1 MVASMYART
10 LQHNKDKI
18 MKLKANLALAE
29 KNKDYVRSN
38 EIFLEL
44 KEINS
49 ILFWSKSACKNMI
62 KGKIE
67 NEAKQLYLYDNIDID
82 DKWNFIRKKE
92 FILKK
97 LIDDDK
103 LLLSLSMTE
112 IRNLEDKLGNIYVEW
127 NDE

>member
-1 MVASMYART
+1 MLSSMYAIT
-10 LQHNKDKI
+10 LLHNKDKI
-18 MKLKANLALAE
+18 MILKANLALAE

-82 DKWNFIRKKE
+82 DRWNFIKKKE

-97 LIDDDK
+97 LIDDEK
-103 LLLSLSMTE
+103 LLLSLSITE

>member
-1 MVASMYART
+1 
-10 LQHNKDKI
+10 
-18 MKLKANLALAE
+18 MKLKANLSLAE
-29 KNKDYVRSN
+29 KNRDYVRSD

-67 NEAKQLYLYDNIDID
+67 NEAKQLYLYDNIDMD

-97 LIDDDK
+97 LIDDEK
-103 LLLSLSMTE
+103 LLLSLSITE
-112 IRNLEDKLGNIYVEW
+112 IRNLENKLGNIYVEW